1 MAYFSVTLDRTEQPE
16 LNSKGDSVSSAP
28 DQSRLRNGI
37 FATES
42 S

>member
-1 MAYFSVTLDRTEQPE
+1 MACLSVMLDRTEQPE

>member
-1 MAYFSVTLDRTEQPE
+1 MAYLSVTLDRTEPPE

-28 DQSRLRNGI
+28 DQSRFRNGI

>member
-1 MAYFSVTLDRTEQPE
+1 MAYLSVTLDRTEQPE
-16 LNSKGDSVSSAP
+16 LISKDDSVSFAP